1 MRGPFPVTSA
11 TLSARSIA
19 SAPMC
24 RRTCATL
31 RFRLYQNSV
40 TRPARR
46 RRVPRP
52 LTGDLETVTTVYAY
66 SRERHC

>member
-31 RFRLYQNSV
+31 RFRLF
-40 TRPARR
+40 R
-46 RRVPRP
+46 RRVGRV
-52 LTGDLETVTTVYAY
+52 LHAAGVRHGHFDLDGETSVSAY
-66 SRERHC
+66 SRGLL